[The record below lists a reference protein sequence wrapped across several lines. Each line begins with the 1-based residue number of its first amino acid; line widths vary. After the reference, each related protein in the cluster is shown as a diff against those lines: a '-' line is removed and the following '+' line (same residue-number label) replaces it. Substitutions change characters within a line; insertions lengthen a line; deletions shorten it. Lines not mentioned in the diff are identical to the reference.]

1 MDMKT
6 EKTVYIARPHGV
18 CGGVN
23 QAIRIVEEA
32 LQTADSPVWVL
43 HELVHNDFLTAELVR
58 RGVRFTEDLMEVPDG
73 SLLIFGAH
81 GVSAEME
88 RIAAAKHLRV
98 TDATCPLVRK
108 LQDAAREAVANG
120 EKVLFFGHR
129 GHPEVEGVM
138 GRVPAGSL
146 FLIENAAGVA
156 ELPELGDIPC
166 RMLSQTTLNTREI
179 GEVFGLLKERFP
191 QAREGLG
198 ACYATTQRQEAVR
211 KLSERVKNIFILGSE
226 RSSNSRRLQEI
237 ASENGAESILIS
249 GAADLP
255 LEQLDGLAAVGIS
268 SGASAPELLF
278 DGVLEKLSEF
288 GFTQRVTVS
297 GDEDEI

>member
-1 MDMKT
+1 MKT

-146 FLIENAAGVA
+146 LLIENAAGVA

-255 LEQLDGLAAVGIS
+255 LERLDGLAAVGIS

>member
-1 MDMKT
+1 
-6 EKTVYIARPHGV
+6 
-18 CGGVN
+18 
-23 QAIRIVEEA
+23 
-32 LQTADSPVWVL
+32 
-43 HELVHNDFLTAELVR
+43 
-58 RGVRFTEDLMEVPDG
+58 
-73 SLLIFGAH
+73 
-81 GVSAEME
+81 
-88 RIAAAKHLRV
+88 
-98 TDATCPLVRK
+98 
-108 LQDAAREAVANG
+108 
-120 EKVLFFGHR
+120 
-129 GHPEVEGVM
+129 M

-198 ACYATTQRQEAVR
+198 ACYATTQRQDAVR